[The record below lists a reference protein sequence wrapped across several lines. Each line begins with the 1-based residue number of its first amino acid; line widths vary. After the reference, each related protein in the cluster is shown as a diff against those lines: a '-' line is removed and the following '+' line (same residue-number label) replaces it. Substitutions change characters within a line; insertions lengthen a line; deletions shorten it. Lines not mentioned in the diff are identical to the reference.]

1 MDLFDALAGPDLRSL
16 DPSGGVLVVTT
27 YWRPRSGDPNPEQP
41 GEKLS
46 ILSYLPTEADELC
59 PCGSDSSF
67 GACCQSLPYWRPVCP
82 NPGMQGYSLVHPQ
95 TARFANIPAEV
106 VYAFLQDDERLY
118 CVQDTPQRAFW
129 TYWGDPAFD
138 TPPYGTVCF
147 GDLELQG
154 DDTLVVSGLSDARME
169 TLLDLLY
176 LLKLNTPKMQ
186 RDPSPRLLK
195 PGRKASSRKRRRI
208 RRASFGRRSTSWR

>member
-1 MDLFDALAGPDLRSL
+1 MDLFDALAGPDLHSL
-16 DPSGGVLVVTT
+16 DPSEGVLVVTT
-27 YWRPRSGDPNPEQP
+27 YWRPRSEDPNPEQP

-59 PCGSDSSF
+59 PCGSGNSF

-95 TARFANIPAEV
+95 TARFATIPAEV
-106 VYAFLQDDERLY
+106 VYAFLQDDERLF

-169 TLLDLLY
+169 ALLDLLHP
-176 LLKLNTPKMQ
+176 LKLNTPKMY
-186 RDPSPRLLK
+186 RDPSPHLVK

-208 RRASFGRRSTSWR
+208 R